1 MKKLIYKLMSVAAVI
16 GIVGAMSASPTL
28 AVDPLESACKKT
40 PNAEICLQ
48 KSTAGANVSTSIE
61 NIIKLLLWALGVIC
75 VIVIIIAGIQYAVA
89 AGDSNQITK
98 AKNTILYAIVGLVVA
113 LLSYAIV
120 NFVVDQFKP
129 APPPAAAETTEKAAA
144 TAPTTNGATR

>member
-1 MKKLIYKLMSVAAVI
+1 MKKLAYKLMSLAAV
-16 GIVGAMSASPTL
+16 VGTVGMLSYSPAL

-48 KSTAGANVSTSIE
+48 KSTAGANVSLSIE

-120 NFVVDQFKP
+120 NFVVAQFKP
-129 APPPAAAETTEKAAA
+129 APPPTTFD
-144 TAPTTNGATR
+144 TTNKLVKV